1 LDRKTVAT
9 RVSKFLQRASD
20 GARTVI
26 VQVDRVDSGPS
37 NLAHLRGGDRGTV
50 HGVDVP
56 LEGRAEFDVELV
68 VERFE
73 VLRGDSAWVFSQSK
87 TKLLHGELTVRA
99 EDWTF
104 SLRKRSDSR
113 WNTPVR

>member
-1 LDRKTVAT
+1 MDRKTVAA
-9 RVSKFLQRASD
+9 RVSEFHQSASD

-26 VQVDRVDSGPS
+26 VQVDRVDSGSS
-37 NLAHLRGGDRGTV
+37 NLAHLRGGDGGAV
-50 HGVDVP
+50 HGVNVP

-68 VERFE
+68 VERLE
-73 VLRGDSAWVFSQSK
+73 VLRDDSACIFTHSARLQDE
-87 TKLLHGELTVRA
+87 ELTVRA

-104 SLRKRSDSR
+104 SLRKRSDSK